1 MAKFTKHS
9 LQLSELL
16 RLIPEEI
23 FVEIARDT
31 QVDYYAK
38 VLKGKMLFN
47 MLFYAMLTVDKL
59 GQRGLA
65 DVFSSPQFRLLFNVE
80 TDKETL
86 SHSSVSERLSSL
98 NVEFFAQVYEY
109 ILATFSRLYPAQNIA
124 GLQLQ
129 RVDSSLVAETSNK
142 LKEGMTCGNEY
153 KKKKMVKYTLNYDGM
168 YGTCAA
174 VHTAEKYA
182 NESLALP
189 KNVTGHFKRTPDH
202 ALAYV
207 FDRGQSSGNA
217 FSEMKSNQGL
227 LFVGRLMEN
236 RKLVVVKNFDLT
248 FRHFSHG
255 ELKQDA
261 LVRIYTTE
269 ETVSKNGKPVRKQV
283 LINDIFRVIRF
294 RPADSDHDI
303 LLITNILCLRA
314 ETVAQMY
321 RRRWDIEVWFRFL
334 KQELNF
340 SHFLSLNENGIRI
353 VLYMTLIVAML
364 IRIYKQENQLGYKTA
379 KRRMKIELQELIIA
393 IAVVHSGGDLKR
405 LNLPAP

>member
-1 MAKFTKHS
+1 MAVFKKHS

-16 RLIPEEI
+16 KLIPEEI
-23 FVEIARDT
+23 FEQTARDT

-38 VLKGKMLFN
+38 VLKGKMIFN
-47 MLFYAMLTVDKL
+47 MLFYAMLTIDKL

-65 DVFSSPQFRLLFNVE
+65 DVFSSPHFRLLFNVE
-80 TDKETL
+80 TEKESL
-86 SHSSVSERLSSL
+86 SHSSVSERLSKL
-98 NVEFFAQVYEY
+98 NVDFFAQVYEY
-109 ILATFSRLYPAQNIA
+109 ILAEFSRLYPAPSIA

-142 LKEGMTCGNEY
+142 LKEGMACGNEY
-153 KKKKMVKYTLNYDGM
+153 KKKKMLKYTLNYDGM

-174 VHTAEKYA
+174 VHTEEKYA

-189 KNVTGHFKRTPDH
+189 KNVTEHFKRMSGH
-202 ALAYV
+202 ALVYV
-207 FDRGQSSGNA
+207 FDRGQSSGVA
-217 FSEMKSNQGL
+217 FGEMKSNRGL
-227 LFVGRLMEN
+227 RFVGRLMEN

-248 FRHFSHG
+248 FRCFSQG

-261 LVRIYTTE
+261 LVRIYKME
-269 ETVSKNGKPVRKQV
+269 ESIGKKGKPVRKQV
-283 LINDIFRVIRF
+283 LMNDIFRVIRF
-294 RPADSDHDI
+294 RPADSDEDI
-303 LLITNILCLRA
+303 LLITNLLDLRA
-314 ETVAQMY
+314 ETIAQMY

-379 KRRMKIELQELIIA
+379 KRRMEIELQELIIA
-393 IAVVHSGGDLKR
+393 IAVVQSGGDLKR
-405 LNLPAP
+405 LHLPAP